1 VDRIGQLFAFSPG
14 QLRLLSLLSVTAFLM
29 GTYLLVESYARQTD
43 RGAQLPV
50 FLGENDRVFTGL
62 FQLDPNTAPVDSLEL
77 LPGVGRAI
85 ADRIVAYRR
94 QHRFERE
101 IDVTDVRGIGP
112 KTFERL
118 RPYLKVR
125 R

>member
-1 VDRIGQLFAFSPG
+1 MDRIGQLFAFSPG